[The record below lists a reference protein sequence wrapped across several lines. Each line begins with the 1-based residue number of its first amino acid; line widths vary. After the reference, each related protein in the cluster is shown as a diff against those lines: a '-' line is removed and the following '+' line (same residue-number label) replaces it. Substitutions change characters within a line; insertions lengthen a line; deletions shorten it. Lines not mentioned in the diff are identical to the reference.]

1 MILFFRRNKQYAL
14 MHITLGGG
22 VVAEQNRVCGSK
34 AKAGATEDPTFQNCK
49 CVKKNCENLEQF
61 LSICNFERERP

>member
-1 MILFFRRNKQYAL
+1 MRNKQYAL

-49 CVKKNCENLEQF
+49 CVKKKLRKPVAIF
-61 LSICNFERERP
+61 